1 MPYSQSLKNLKQI
14 MPEDLTDHVLLF
26 IAGDLLCAIPLSKI
40 TFVLRM
46 LDITQKSKTN
56 DESSSKS
63 NDDISREIEGFFSY
77 HGEEIP
83 VYSIIN
89 FFGEQVAK
97 PSTTDNLII
106 IDSGS
111 NEQFRHSSLW
121 VRSIIGVYGREDLL
135 TEKNHKKSEEHIKYD
150 NNGLKIY
157 IGDLATGVI
166 LLIEEP
172 GRFIRY
178 GSMGMFKNLL
188 NMPEYEMIK
197 NRNNIKYIKNN
208 QSSMNYKEIVDS
220 DTYNDS
226 LQSKNS
232 NELIIPK
239 KENLKQNLA
248 QFYTSD
254 EKSITPK
261 EIKKILDN
269 RSKQIAKSQTESWED
284 ETIDL
289 LRFRIMYKEY
299 AFEMKYIREVLIYD
313 RLTPVPG
320 VPEYISGIYAL
331 RGEIISLVDLR
342 KFFSLPSTGITD
354 LNIVIVLTNGQ
365 ITFGILAD
373 YITDVGTIPA
383 KKIKESDDI
392 RYNADI
398 RKYIKGIVDDSLIV
412 FDAEALLLSHD
423 MIIDD

>member
-1 MPYSQSLKNLKQI
+1 
-14 MPEDLTDHVLLF
+14 
-26 IAGDLLCAIPLSKI
+26 
-40 TFVLRM
+40 
-46 LDITQKSKTN
+46 
-56 DESSSKS
+56 
-63 NDDISREIEGFFSY
+63 
-77 HGEEIP
+77 
-83 VYSIIN
+83 
-89 FFGEQVAK
+89 
-97 PSTTDNLII
+97 
-106 IDSGS
+106 
-111 NEQFRHSSLW
+111 
-121 VRSIIGVYGREDLL
+121 
-135 TEKNHKKSEEHIKYD
+135 
-150 NNGLKIY
+150 
-157 IGDLATGVI
+157 
-166 LLIEEP
+166 
-172 GRFIRY
+172 
-178 GSMGMFKNLL
+178 MFKNLL